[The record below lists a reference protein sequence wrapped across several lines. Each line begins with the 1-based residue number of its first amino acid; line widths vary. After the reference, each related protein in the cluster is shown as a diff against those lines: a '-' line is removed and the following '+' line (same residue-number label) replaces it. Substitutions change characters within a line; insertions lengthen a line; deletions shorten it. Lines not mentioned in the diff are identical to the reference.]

1 MTFCLNINKQKVLGL
16 KAAKNQNPSI
26 KICVHYKRDELK
38 ITQAQRWKV
47 QTKPSLN
54 ISNSLHNRADLLWLK
69 KRLNGEEKDK
79 RMSSNSLFIMLE
91 IKNP

>member
-1 MTFCLNINKQKVLGL
+1 MTFCLNINKQKVPGL

-69 KRLNGEEKDK
+69 NKIKWRGKR
-79 RMSSNSLFIMLE
+79 
-91 IKNP
+91 

>member
-54 ISNSLHNRADLLWLK
+54 ISNSLNNRADLLWLK
-69 KRLNGEEKDK
+69 NKIKWRGKR
-79 RMSSNSLFIMLE
+79 
-91 IKNP
+91 